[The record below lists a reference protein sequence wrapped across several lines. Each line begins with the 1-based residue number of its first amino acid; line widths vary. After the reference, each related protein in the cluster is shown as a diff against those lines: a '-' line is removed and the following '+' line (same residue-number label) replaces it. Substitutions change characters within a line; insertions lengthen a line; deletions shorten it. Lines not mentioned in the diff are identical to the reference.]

1 MKVTLF
7 NSSNVIVC
15 MSVLFWL
22 LIQTLN
28 SFDSYVGWSI
38 AEFKKK
44 YVLTHNYVMIY
55 NKIATV
61 LFCCVL
67 FNNNNNNNNKLQQA
81 SLRRW
86 LTRKPSMVATC
97 AKIEK

>member
-1 MKVTLF
+1 
-7 NSSNVIVC
+7 

-44 YVLTHNYVMIY
+44 YRLTHNYVTSY
-55 NKIATV
+55 KNNKI
-61 LFCCVL
+61 FE
-67 FNNNNNNNNKLQQA
+67 NKA
-81 SLRRW
+81 
-86 LTRKPSMVATC
+86 
-97 AKIEK
+97 

>member
-1 MKVTLF
+1 MLF
-7 NSSNVIVC
+7 KR

-44 YVLTHNYVMIY
+44 YRLTHNYVSIFFSIY
-55 NKIATV
+55 IFKV
-61 LFCCVL
+61 FCRSVHI
-67 FNNNNNNNNKLQQA
+67 
-81 SLRRW
+81 LRIIKHLRDFF
-86 LTRKPSMVATC
+86 C
-97 AKIEK
+97 AIKNLISISV

>member
-1 MKVTLF
+1 
-7 NSSNVIVC
+7 

-44 YVLTHNYVMIY
+44 YRLQNYRIEILMVKFEKKFQDQILKWRLMERKWT
-55 NKIATV
+55 KITIIIV
-61 LFCCVL
+61 FEDDYSRDL
-67 FNNNNNNNNKLQQA
+67 LQQKCFVKY
-81 SLRRW
+81 SENKFRNL
-86 LTRKPSMVATC
+86 MVNV
-97 AKIEK
+97 